1 VRKAVRPIHLTVQGF
16 AAFRDRE
23 DVDFEDVDFFA
34 LVGPTGSGK
43 SSVIDA
49 MCFALYGNVPRYE
62 DQRRVGFAIA
72 IQCLEARVSLLF
84 EVGGK
89 RYVAAR
95 VVRRTSQGATTREA
109 RLERYLDAETSE
121 TLASGPREVNEA
133 VERLLGLPFE
143 HFTKCV
149 VLPQGEFAKFLHDRP
164 SDRQELLVR
173 LLDLGRYARMASKA
187 RERATQADATAGV
200 CGQRLEALADAT
212 DTAKAKAEDRLTA
225 LKDLRTKVERA
236 RTSLT
241 ELETSIETLTA
252 TAAAARDF
260 VVRLAAVRV
269 PPEVTELAD
278 RLQAATNERRR
289 REGELEQAER
299 QLAQLEQTAEEQP
312 ALGPLQATLAAHA
325 ELVECREKLTRATG
339 TLQRA
344 QDDDQR
350 LGKERQAARDAVEAA
365 RKSLHDAEREHSA
378 HAIAAT
384 LVPGEPCPV
393 CLHPVE
399 HLPTRPTPAALAA
412 LKEALQQATRTLAD
426 ADNDHA
432 DGSKATTRAESTL
445 ASLEERREHLDRLV
459 VAHPDAQA
467 LQRLIAQVE
476 QVHTEVADA
485 RTQVTAI
492 RNQATGARQEVDALK
507 QKEQEA
513 SASFDHQRD
522 PLVPLGPPAPQR
534 ASLAD
539 DWQALAAWAAT
550 ERPAQEAA
558 ARTAT
563 GEAERLGTERQAA
576 IATLVQACQTQGVE
590 PEGPAPVTAAT
601 LHNAVV
607 TAQAQAGAHLRT
619 IQEQIAEAIE
629 VRGTLEEAKQ
639 TAQVARLLA
648 QLLAA
653 TGFERWLISEALELL
668 VQSASATLRQLSGDQ
683 YSLACDDDGNFL
695 VVDHRNA
702 DEKRSA
708 RTLSGGETF
717 QASLALAL
725 ALADQIAQ
733 LATEGAA
740 KLEAIFL
747 DEGFG
752 ALDEAT
758 LDTVA
763 NTIETLGAGDRM
775 VGIVTHVRELADRVP
790 VRYQVT
796 KDTRTS
802 RVERVMV

>member
-1 VRKAVRPIHLTVQGF
+1 VRPISLTVQGF
-16 AAFRDRE
+16 AAFRDLVE
-23 DVDFEDVDFFA
+23 VDFEDVDFFA

-43 SSVIDA
+43 SSLIDA

-72 IQCLEARVSLLF
+72 VQCLEARVSLVF
-84 EVGGK
+84 DVGGK

-95 VVRRTSQGATTREA
+95 VVRRTARGGATTREA
-109 RLERYLDAETSE
+109 RLERYLDAEATE
-121 TLASGPREVNEA
+121 NLASGPREVNEA
-133 VERLLGLPFE
+133 VEQLLGLPFE

-149 VLPQGEFAKFLHDRP
+149 VLPQGEFARFLHDRP
-164 SDRQELLVR
+164 ADRQELLVR

-187 RERATQADATAGV
+187 RERAAQADTKADF
-200 CGQRLEALADAT
+200 CEQRLESLADAT
-212 DTAKAKAEDRLTA
+212 DTAKAHAEA
-225 LKDLRTKVERA
+225 
-236 RTSLT
+236 
-241 ELETSIETLTA
+241 
-252 TAAAARDF
+252 
-260 VVRLAAVRV
+260 RLAALKGLRAQVDEARSRLADLEASIEACAATATTAGDYETRLATVRV
-269 PPEVTELAD
+269 PGEVTALAD
-278 RLQAATNERRR
+278 RLQAATDALRRQ
-289 REGELEQAER
+289 EEDLQQAEDALVQLEQA
-299 QLAQLEQTAEEQP
+299 AKEQP
-312 ALGPLQATLAAHA
+312 ALGPLQATLAAHE
-325 ELVECREKLTRATG
+325 ELVDCRERLTRANEL
-339 TLQRA
+339 LQRA
-344 QDDDQR
+344 QDDEQR
-350 LGKERQAARDAVEAA
+350 LDKDRQAAEDAVQAA
-365 RKSLHDAEREHSA
+365 REGLHAAEREHSA
-378 HAIAAT
+378 HAIAAA
-384 LVPGEPCPV
+384 LVLGEPCPV
-393 CLHPVE
+393 CLHPVAQ
-399 HLPTRPTPAALAA
+399 LPTHRQPAALAT
-412 LKEALQQATRTLAD
+412 LEKALQRATQALD
-426 ADNDHA
+426 AAAANHREA
-432 DGSKATTRAESTL
+432 SQARAGAESTV
-445 ASLEERREHLDRLV
+445 ASLHERRTRLDRLV
-459 VAHPDAQA
+459 EPHPDSQA
-467 LQRLIAQVE
+467 LERLIQQVE
-476 QVHTEVADA
+476 QVHQQVTDA
-485 RTQVTAI
+485 RA
-492 RNQATGARQEVDALK
+492 QATEARRQAGDARREVEALK
-507 QKEQEA
+507 RKEQEF
-513 SASFDHQRD
+513 SASFDRQRD

-534 ASLAD
+534 TSLAG

-550 ERPAQEAA
+550 EQPAQEAA
-558 ARTAT
+558 ARKAT
-563 GEAERLGTERQAA
+563 EEADRLRAEQHDA
-576 IATLVQACQTQGVE
+576 IAALVRACEAHGVA
-590 PEGPAPVTAAT
+590 PEERAPVTAAL

-607 TAQAQAGAHLRT
+607 SAEAQASAR
-619 IQEQIAEAIE
+619 
-629 VRGTLEEAKQ
+629 LEEIRDRIEDASRVRETLRDAKQ

-653 TGFERWLISEALELL
+653 TGFERWLISEAMELL

-725 ALADQIAQ
+725 ALADQLAQ
-733 LATEGAA
+733 LAAEGAA

-802 RVERVMV
+802 RVERVAV